1 MKNIAW
7 LIFWIA
13 LPVIAGGIG
22 AVASAS
28 APVFYRQLVQPS
40 WAPPPSVFG
49 PVWTTLYL
57 LMGVAA
63 FLVWRARGWS
73 AILTFF
79 VVHLAFN
86 ALWSWLFFAWHL
98 GAVSAIDIVVLWM
111 MIAALVVAFWRVR
124 SLAGALLVPYL
135 AWVTFAT
142 ALNFTLWRLN
152 PTLL

>member
-1 MKNIAW
+1 MRFFAW

-13 LPVIAGGIG
+13 MPLVTGGIG
-22 AVASAS
+22 AIASAN

-49 PVWTTLYL
+49 PVWTTLFV
-57 LMGVAA
+57 LMGIAA

-73 AILTFF
+73 RILTLF

-98 GAVSAIDIVVLWM
+98 GAGSFIEIVALWL
-111 MIAALVVAFWRVR
+111 MIAVLVVGFWRVR
-124 SLAGALLVPYL
+124 PLAGVLLVPYL